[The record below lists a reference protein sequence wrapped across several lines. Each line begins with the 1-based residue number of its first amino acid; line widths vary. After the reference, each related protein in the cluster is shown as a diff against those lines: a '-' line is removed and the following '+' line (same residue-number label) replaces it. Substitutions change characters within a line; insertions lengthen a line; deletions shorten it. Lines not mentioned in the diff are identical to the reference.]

1 MELMRSRVIQIKSPK
16 MSLVEFSGVMA
27 RTKIEILVSPCP
39 VCMWQFGRLL
49 MESRSPGRAWSP
61 GKIYINQTQTDSVA

>member
-1 MELMRSRVIQIKSPK
+1 MRSRAIRVKSPK

-27 RTKIEILVSPCP
+27 RTKIEILVFPCS
-39 VCMWQFGRLL
+39 VCTWHFGRLL
-49 MESRSPGRAWSP
+49 MESRSLGRAWSP